1 MSRQGQ
7 LQALRSLSTGRA
19 GKLPIVGGRLCL
31 DFVNTSS
38 GRGTV
43 HHKENL
49 NGYSDLLAWV
59 HHAEILGI
67 DETLALAAQA
77 RARPRMAQRAFAM
90 ALQLRE
96 ALHVILSATV
106 ERRPVPA
113 QAVDRLSAFLAQAAR
128 AQRFQ
133 PAPRVP
139 VWRWSTVAPTGFET
153 PLWPIV
159 RSAAELLAE
168 GPLDRLKTCGGFG
181 CGWIFLDQTRNRG
194 RRWCEMEV
202 CGSRA
207 KMRRYRLRRVGRD
220 RGKTAKIAL

>member
-1 MSRQGQ
+1 
-7 LQALRSLSTGRA
+7 LSSGRA
-19 GKLPIVGGRLCL
+19 GKLPIVGGRPCL

-38 GRGTV
+38 GRGTA

-49 NGYSDLLAWV
+49 HCYSDLLAWV
-59 HHAEILGI
+59 HHAGILGV
-67 DETLALAAQA
+67 DETLTLAAQA
-77 RARPRMAQRAFAM
+77 RARPRMARRAFTK
-90 ALQLRE
+90 ALQFRE

-106 ERRPVPA
+106 ERRPVPVR
-113 QAVDRLSAFLAQAAR
+113 AVDRLNALLAQAAR

-133 PAPRVP
+133 PAPSVP
-139 VWRWSTVAPTGFET
+139 VWRWLTAVPAGFEE

-168 GPLDRLKTCGGFG
+168 GPLDRLKRCGGFG
-181 CGWIFLDQTRNRG
+181 CGWIFLDQTRNRR

-207 KMRRYRLRRVGRD
+207 KMRRYRLRRAASSDMAARQPD
-220 RGKTAKIAL
+220 QTRRAKLL